1 VLGFLPMFV
10 LIDKEIKCMSYKKI
24 GEDFDDFGHFDI
36 IVGVSG
42 FIRVI
47 SVIKLFKNHQRG
59 LASGLLG
66 YYIFLFFFSHF

>member
-1 VLGFLPMFV
+1 MFV

-36 IVGVSG
+36 IVGVSE

-47 SVIKLFKNHQRG
+47 SVIK
-59 LASGLLG
+59 
-66 YYIFLFFFSHF
+66 